1 VKLLLA
7 CLLSALPLL
16 SHALDLPEHRP
27 VPGGVAVIEIARDT
41 QQAPKAWFE
50 ERRVITV
57 QDGNRWVA
65 VIGLPLSQDTGKAV
79 LKLRIGDDD
88 EKIKFEIQDKKYP
101 EQRITVKNPRHVN
114 PNKDDLARIAQDS
127 KRIGSAKRH
136 YSETAPV
143 SLKLKPPVYGERSS
157 AFGLRRFFN
166 GEARN
171 PHSGMDIAAA
181 TGTPIKAPADGVV
194 IEAGDF
200 FFNGNTIFLDHGQG
214 LVTMYC
220 HMDEIDV
227 DKGDRVKTGDVIG
240 QVGMT
245 GRVTGPHLHW
255 GVILNGNLVDPE
267 FLLSEMPFQNKK
279 N

>member
-1 VKLLLA
+1 MRFLFAFLLY
-7 CLLSALPLL
+7 SLPLS
-16 SHALDLPEHRP
+16 SHALELPQHRP

-41 QQAPKAWFE
+41 ALVPKAWFE

-57 QDGNRWVA
+57 QDGNRWLAIV
-65 VIGLPLSQDTGKAV
+65 GLPLSQKTGKVA
-79 LKLRIGDDD
+79 LRLRIGDDD
-88 EKIKFEIQDKKYP
+88 EKLKFEIQDKKYP

-114 PNKDDLARIAQDS
+114 PNKQDLARIARDS
-127 KRIGSAKRH
+127 KRIGAAKHH
-136 YSETAPV
+136 YSETVPA
-143 SLKLKPPVYGERSS
+143 SLRFKPPVYGERSS

-166 GEARN
+166 DEARN

-220 HMDEIDV
+220 HLSRIDIK
-227 DKGDRVKTGDVIG
+227 KGEHVKTGAVIG

-267 FLLSEMPFQNKK
+267 LLLSEMPFNKK
-279 N
+279 